1 MNIPTDRLLIM
12 LIVVT
17 GFSVLIAGWAGGL
30 VDAEATGL
38 NELGLGIGLGVIFI
52 AVLVGIWYE
61 FYRVDEDSSR

>member
-1 MNIPTDRLLIM
+1 MNIPTDRLLLM

-17 GFSVLIAGWAGGL
+17 GFAVLIGGWAGGL

-38 NELGLGIGLGVIFI
+38 NQLGFGIGLVAIFLAVIAGV
-52 AVLVGIWYE
+52 WYE